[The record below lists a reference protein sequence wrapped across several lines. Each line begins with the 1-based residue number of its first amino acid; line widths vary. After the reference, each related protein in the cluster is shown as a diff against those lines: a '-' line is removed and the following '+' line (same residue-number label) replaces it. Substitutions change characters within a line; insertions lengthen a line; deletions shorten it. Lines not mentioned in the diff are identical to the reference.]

1 MAFSKLDI
9 KNEIILSLPA
19 GGQIQT
25 ALLDQRIDFCM
36 KKIFAETEILK
47 LTRYINEVKDQQF
60 YRIGESQTSETN
72 HPGDIETINV
82 CRLSRVKHKDGTTN
96 YDIST
101 VDERTVIPKSQ
112 YSFVSAVED
121 SSREMKLYLHNK
133 SSETKTAGIELLFSA
148 STAST
153 TYVDPLFIQDFRDAL
168 LADIK
173 YYYLMDT
180 GRPWFNPNVGSIE
193 LKKFYEALNRLRF
206 KSNTGFTN
214 GTMTVSPSYGFI
226 I

>member
-168 LADIK
+168 LAGAEAKIEIIDYEEGMTASSTEDNDTNQFQNIGGGVFCYKCSKSIK
-173 YYYLMDT
+173 T
-180 GRPWFNPNVGSIE
+180 
-193 LKKFYEALNRLRF
+193 K
-206 KSNTGFTN
+206 
-214 GTMTVSPSYGFI
+214 I